1 MIQLDPHPGN
11 LENPHCQMNSMT
23 GYGRGQYTREGIRAV
38 VEISSVNRRQSD
50 ITVSMPSELDIV
62 ESRIRD
68 RVSEYVS
75 RGKVTVRVSLEIGE
89 RAWSGKV
96 RFNRSLAKAY
106 AEELSKLAKQLGLT
120 APITLEC
127 LTRLP
132 GVVEP
137 PSAKNDPEAIWP
149 LIGKALSQ
157 ALESLAAMRAR
168 EGAHLAR
175 DLAARVRRLRRLS
188 RQIAAR
194 APKLP
199 ALYKKALLNRIRA
212 AGIALVSINDER
224 LLKEVVLFAD
234 RSDISEELTRLEGHF
249 KQCDECFRSTAA
261 VGRTLDFLAQEINRE
276 INTIGSKANDAVISR
291 AVVEFK
297 AELERFREQ
306 VQNVE

>member
-1 MIQLDPHPGN
+1 
-11 LENPHCQMNSMT
+11 MNSMT
-23 GYGRGQYTREGIRAV
+23 GYGRGQYARQGIRAM

-50 ITVSMPSELDIV
+50 ITVSMPSKLELI

-68 RVSEYVS
+68 RVNDYVS

-106 AEELSKLAKQLGLT
+106 AGELSWLAEQLGLT
-120 APITLEC
+120 TPLTLEC

-137 PSAKNDPEAIWP
+137 PSATNDPEAIWP
-149 LIGKALSQ
+149 LIDEALSR
-157 ALESLAAMRAR
+157 ALKSLAAMRAR

-175 DLAARVRRLRRLS
+175 DLAARVRKLRRLS

-199 ALYKKALLNRIRA
+199 ALYKEALLNRIKA
-212 AGIALVSINDER
+212 AGITSVNINDDR

-249 KQCDECFRSTAA
+249 KQCDECFRSTAP

-276 INTIGSKANDAVISR
+276 INTIGSKASDAVISR

>member
-1 MIQLDPHPGN
+1 
-11 LENPHCQMNSMT
+11 MNSMT
-23 GYGRGQYTREGIRAV
+23 GYGRGQYANKGIRAV

-50 ITVSMPSELDIV
+50 ITVFIPSELELV

-68 RVSEYVS
+68 RVNEYVS

-96 RFNRSLAKAY
+96 RFNRSLAKTY
-106 AEELSKLAKQLGLT
+106 AAELSLLAKQLGLT
-120 APITLEC
+120 APLNIEC
-127 LTRLP
+127 VIRLP
-132 GVVEP
+132 GVVAP
-137 PSAKNDPEAIWP
+137 PSATNDPEAIWP
-149 LIGKALSQ
+149 LIDKALSR
-157 ALESLAAMRAR
+157 ALKSLAAMRAR

-175 DLAARVRRLRRLS
+175 DLAARVRRLRQLS
-188 RQIAAR
+188 RQISAR

-199 ALYKKALLNRIRA
+199 ALYKEALLNRMKA
-212 AGIALVSINDER
+212 AGITAVNTHDER
-224 LLKEVVLFAD
+224 LLKEIVLFTD

-249 KQCDECFRSTAA
+249 KQCDECFRSTAP

-276 INTIGSKANDAVISR
+276 INTIGSKANDALISR